1 MDSSNEFNRKNEIE
15 DYLYDVKENIDN
27 SKEERIE
34 MHSLIADSGDV
45 IDYPNNID
53 ENLQSSIKSQ
63 LTIRQSI
70 DSLLKHDQFND
81 KQNIILSEK
90 IDVKESF
97 PSQLSIRNKSQDMNP
112 ITEYSYENNQS
123 IKHKENLELNLNRYY
138 FSFRSY

>member
-45 IDYPNNID
+45 IDYSNNID

-63 LTIRQSI
+63 SI
-70 DSLLKHDQFND
+70 DSLSKHDQFDD

-90 IDVKESF
+90 IDVKESS
-97 PSQLSIRNKSQDMNP
+97 PSQLSICNKSQDMNP
-112 ITEYSYENNQS
+112 IIEYSYENNQS
-123 IKHKENLELNLNRYY
+123 IKHKKK
-138 FSFRSY
+138 S

>member
-63 LTIRQSI
+63 SI
-70 DSLLKHDQFND
+70 DSLLKHDQFDD

-90 IDVKESF
+90 IDVKESS
-97 PSQLSIRNKSQDMNP
+97 PSQLSICNKLQDMNP

-123 IKHKENLELNLNRYY
+123 IKHKKNLELNLNRYY